1 VIDRRTFLAGTGAV
15 LFASPFAAEA
25 QRAGKVAR
33 VVVLN
38 LGPAP
43 PVAELAKSPFTQSLR
58 ELGWVEGQNLL
69 LERKF
74 AESSEQLQPLADEIA
89 ASKPDVI
96 VVPSVGI
103 AAFARKATSTVPIV
117 VIAAGLLEGTGFVAS
132 LARPGGNVTG
142 SQAFST
148 DLVAKRLELLKEV
161 SPKLARVGVV
171 WETATLM
178 PETAHILTRYRD
190 ATDVA
195 GQTLGI
201 ERIHVTVSR
210 PEEFERAFDAF
221 VAARA
226 QAVLVYGTPFLF
238 AHRKQLA
245 DLALRSRLPSAFEG
259 RAHAEAGGLLAYGA
273 NSLQMQIRAASFVD
287 RILRGAKP
295 GDLPIEQPTTF
306 TLVINLKTAKAL
318 GLTIPPSLL
327 RRADEVIQ

>member
-15 LFASPFAAEA
+15 LLAAPLAAEG
-25 QRAGKVAR
+25 QQAGKVAR
-33 VVVLN
+33 VVVLG

-43 PVAELAKSPFTQSLR
+43 PPADLAKSPFTQSLR
-58 ELGWVEGQNLL
+58 ELGWVEGQNLV

-74 AESSEQLQPLADEIA
+74 AESTEQLQPLADALA
-89 ASKPDVI
+89 ASKPNVI

-132 LARPGGNVTG
+132 LAKPGGNVTG
-142 SQAFST
+142 NQAFSPE
-148 DLVAKRLELLKEV
+148 LVAKRLELLKEV

-178 PETAHILTRYRD
+178 PETMHILTRYRD
-190 ATDVA
+190 ATDAA
-195 GQTLGI
+195 GQALGI
-201 ERIHVTVSR
+201 ERIYVTVSR
-210 PEEFERAFDAF
+210 PEEFERAFDAI
-221 VAARA
+221 VAARG
-226 QAVLVYGTPFLF
+226 QGVLIYATPFLV

-245 DLALRSRLPSAFEG
+245 DLALRHRLPSAFETQLQ
-259 RAHAEAGGLLAYGA
+259 AEAGGLLAYGA
-273 NSLQMQIRAASFVD
+273 NPLQMQIRAASFVD

-306 TLVINLKTAKAL
+306 HLVINLKTAKAL

-327 RRADEVIQ
+327 GRADEVIQ